1 MEIQPVTAEETHR
14 VRRQLLYAQDERA
27 DVSYPGDVDARAVH
41 LGVFIG
47 VSLVGVASFIPQ
59 DLPSRSGGMRIRGV
73 AVQPAVARGGI
84 GRRLLEE
91 GMRVCGE
98 QGAAYVWCNAR
109 ESSIPFFQRL
119 GFTTISDLF
128 DVEATGL
135 HRRMVKKL
143 PPKEAT

>member
-1 MEIQPVTAEETHR
+1 MEIRPITADETHR

-27 DVSYPGDVDARAVH
+27 EVSYPGDVDARAIH
-41 LGVFIG
+41 LGVFVG

-59 DLPSRSGGMRIRGV
+59 DLPSRTGGMRIRGV
-73 AVQPAVARGGI
+73 AVQPAIARQGV
-84 GRRLLEE
+84 GRKLLEQ
-91 GMRVCGE
+91 GMSLCVE

-119 GFTTISDLF
+119 GFKSISDLF

-135 HRRMVKKL
+135 HRRMVKQF
-143 PPKEAT
+143 PAKEVS